1 MSSCLRVSEKEL
13 GNCPAAEGM
22 GSSLWGGGGGSDPIK
37 CLKEEPY
44 KSNWM
49 EKYAVCDWST

>member
-22 GSSLWGGGGGSDPIK
+22 GSSLWGGGSGPKK